1 MAVKIPFE
9 KNIDAH
15 KISANCYTKKQFET
29 YVVNPLDL
37 LCTVDDSG
45 KPLGIVS
52 KLKDLIIS
60 DSYATMISK
69 LKGVVNLFPND
80 KIVTKEQV
88 KKVRN
93 ILNGYSDNSFP
104 KKTDVV
110 HLVSDSLVATEAYI
124 EQTQSFLSMTQEQ
137 WDNTITRDI
146 VCYMQAL
153 TDNDSMAIFK
163 AALKKAAI
171 ALTKKPETEVKK
183 ENGVSLMNKY
193 K

>member
-15 KISANCYTKKQFET
+15 KISANCYTRKQFEA
-29 YVVNPLDL
+29 YVVNPLDS

-45 KPLGIVS
+45 QVYQTMLDKAKSTL
-52 KLKDLIIS
+52 
-60 DSYATMISK
+60 DSYTRMMLR
-69 LKGVVNLFPND
+69 LKVKVKTFPNN
-80 KIVTKEQV
+80 KIVTKDQV
-88 KKVRN
+88 RSVRR
-93 ILNGYSDNSFP
+93 ILEGYSDNSFP

-110 HLVSDSLVATEAYI
+110 HLVSDSLIATEEYI

-153 TDNDSMAIFK
+153 VDNDSMRSFK
-163 AALKKAAI
+163 DALKKAAI
-171 ALTKKPETEVKK
+171 ALTKKPEAEVKK